1 MRWKNESEAWREVV
15 ILGGS
20 KEGMHA
26 KTTTQETRTT
36 RDCDDSNAIAR
47 DGVQRVQN
55 RMRRT
60 PRRRIAG
67 STPDADAPLQWHATI
82 DALAGTA
89 VWIAAWLISL

>member
-1 MRWKNESEAWREVV
+1 MESEARREVV
-15 ILGGS
+15 VCRRR
-20 KEGMHA
+20 KEYMST
-26 KTTTQETRTT
+26 KLSTQDTRTL
-36 RDCDDSNAIAR
+36 RDCDESNAMPR
-47 DGVQRVQN
+47 DGVQRVQS

-60 PRRRIAG
+60 PRIRISG